1 MCECENAIN
10 NRKTILKKKQNINNQ
25 KDITMKKLKIL
36 IIAAVVMAMGIDAN
50 AQSKYGDTPDDS
62 VACLANVSL
71 YQEFYK
77 QKNYESCY
85 GPWREILKHCPRFSK
100 AVYQKGAT
108 IMKYMINHAQN
119 AEERNAF
126 IDELMAMYDQRI
138 QYFGEEAT
146 VKCMKAY
153 DLSLLRKDAVKE
165 VYEIYADAIRVGA
178 HQIDENYVTLY
189 FKATVEYVRAGLAD
203 PTLIIDN
210 YDIASDL
217 LDSLLTINVDD
228 SVNAAKI
235 RGYIA
240 NVESVF
246 SPYASCDQLNIIY
259 QKKFEADPDNVAM
272 LKKMTDIMMKKG
284 CTDDNQ
290 LFFSATENLH
300 RLDPSPSTAMR
311 MGTMC
316 LGKKQYA
323 KAIEYLQ
330 DALKGLTEKKD
341 RYKAYIFLGRSYAG
355 QGSYSAARTAYLNAA
370 EIDRTKGEP
379 YYLLALAY
387 ASSYRSIDDGMGGYS
402 AYWAAV
408 DELRH
413 AKQVEPTEEF
423 SAIMDQMISRYS
435 AHFPKKND
443 AFMLDLIDGK
453 SYVVPG
459 WIGKSTIIRTR

>member
-1 MCECENAIN
+1 
-10 NRKTILKKKQNINNQ
+10 
-25 KDITMKKLKIL
+25 MKKLKTVL
-36 IIAAVVMAMGIDAN
+36 VAALVLLAGHTAN
-50 AQSKYGDTPDDS
+50 AQSKYGDTPEDS
-62 VACLANVSL
+62 VACLSNVSL

-77 QKNYESCY
+77 QKNYEQCY
-85 GPWREILKHCPRFSK
+85 EPWREVLKHCPRFSK
-100 AVYQKGAT
+100 AIYQKGAT
-108 IMKYMINHAQN
+108 IMKTMINKAEN
-119 AEERNAF
+119 AEQRNAY
-126 IDELMAMYDQRI
+126 IDEMMAMYDLRI
-138 QYFGEEAT
+138 QYFGEEAM

-153 DLSLLRKDAVKE
+153 DLSLMRKDAVKE

-189 FKATVEYVRAGLAD
+189 FKATVEYVRAGYAD

-217 LDSLLTINVDD
+217 LDSLLTLKVDD

-246 SPYASCDQLNIIY
+246 SPYASCDQLNEIY
-259 QKKFEADPDNVAM
+259 QKKFEADPNNVAL

-290 LFFSATENLH
+290 LFFAATENLH
-300 RLDPSPSTAMR
+300 KLEPSPATAMR

-316 LGKKQYA
+316 LSQKQYG

-330 DALKGLTEKKD
+330 DALKNLTEKKD

-370 EIDRTKGEP
+370 ETDRTKGEP
-379 YYLLALAY
+379 YYLLAMAY
-387 ASSYRSIDDGMGGYS
+387 ASSYRTIDDGMGGRS
-402 AYWAAV
+402 AYWACV

-423 SAIMDQMISRYS
+423 TAAMDKLISTYS
-435 AHFPKKND
+435 ANFPKKND

>member
-1 MCECENAIN
+1 
-10 NRKTILKKKQNINNQ
+10 
-25 KDITMKKLKIL
+25 MKKLKIVL
-36 IIAAVVMAMGIDAN
+36 IATVALLMCQAAN
-50 AQSKYGDTPDDS
+50 AQGKFGATPEDS
-62 VACLANVSL
+62 VACISNVSL
-71 YQEFYK
+71 YQEFWK
-77 QKNYESCY
+77 QKNYEQCY
-85 GPWREILKHCPRFSK
+85 SPWREILKHCPRFSK
-100 AVYQKGAT
+100 AVYQRGPT
-108 IMKYMINHAQN
+108 IMKTKINAAKTQ
-119 AEERNAF
+119 EERDAY
-126 IDELMAMYDQRI
+126 IDELMAMYDLRI
-138 QYFGEEAT
+138 ASFGEEAV

-153 DLSLLRKDAVKE
+153 DLSQLRKDAVKE

-189 FKATVEYVRAGLAD
+189 FKATVEYVRGGYAD

-217 LDSLLTINVDD
+217 LDSLLTLNVDD

-246 SPYASCDQLNIIY
+246 SPYASCDQLNEIY
-259 QKKFEADPDNVAM
+259 QKKFEADPNNVAM

-290 LFFSATENLH
+290 LFFSATENLYK
-300 RLDPSPSTAMR
+300 LEPSPATAMR

-316 LGKKQYA
+316 LGKKQYG
-323 KAIEYLQ
+323 KAVEYLQ

-341 RYKAYIFLGRSYAG
+341 RYKAYLFLGLSYSG
-355 QGSYSAARTAYLNAA
+355 QGSYSAARTAFLNAA
-370 EIDRTKGEP
+370 ETDRTKGEP
-379 YYLLALAY
+379 YMRLAITY
-387 ASSYRSIDDGMGGYS
+387 ANSYRTIDDGMGGRS

-423 SAIMDQMISRYS
+423 ASIVDPMISSYS
-435 AHFPKKND
+435 GYFPKKND

-453 SYVVPG
+453 SFVVPG

>member
-1 MCECENAIN
+1 
-10 NRKTILKKKQNINNQ
+10 
-25 KDITMKKLKIL
+25 MKKLKTVL
-36 IIAAVVMAMGIDAN
+36 VAALVLLAGHTAN
-50 AQSKYGDTPDDS
+50 AQSKYGDTPEDS
-62 VACLANVSL
+62 VACLSNVSL

-77 QKNYESCY
+77 QKNYEQCY
-85 GPWREILKHCPRFSK
+85 EPWREVLKHCPRFSK
-100 AVYQKGAT
+100 AIYQKGAT
-108 IMKYMINHAQN
+108 IMRTMINKAEN
-119 AEERNAF
+119 AEQRNAY
-126 IDELMAMYDQRI
+126 IDEMMAMYDLRI
-138 QYFGEEAT
+138 QYFGEEAM

-153 DLSLLRKDAVKE
+153 DLSLMRKDAVKE

-189 FKATVEYVRAGLAD
+189 FKATVEYVRAGYAD

-217 LDSLLTINVDD
+217 LDSLLTLKVDD

-246 SPYASCDQLNIIY
+246 SPYASCDQLNEIY
-259 QKKFEADPDNVAM
+259 QKKFEADPNNVAL

-290 LFFSATENLH
+290 LFFAATENLH
-300 RLDPSPSTAMR
+300 KLEPSPATAMR

-316 LGKKQYA
+316 LSQKQYG

-330 DALKGLTEKKD
+330 DALKNLTEKKD

-370 EIDRTKGEP
+370 ETDRTKGEP
-379 YYLLALAY
+379 YYLLAMAY
-387 ASSYRSIDDGMGGYS
+387 ASSYRTIDDGMGGRS
-402 AYWAAV
+402 AYWACV

-423 SAIMDQMISRYS
+423 TAAMDKLISTYS
-435 AHFPKKND
+435 ANFPKKND

>member
-1 MCECENAIN
+1 
-10 NRKTILKKKQNINNQ
+10 
-25 KDITMKKLKIL
+25 MKKLSIVL
-36 IIAAVVMAMGIDAN
+36 VAAAALLAGHTAN
-50 AQSKYGDTPDDS
+50 AQGKYGNTPEDS
-62 VACLANVSL
+62 IACISNVSL

-77 QKNYESCY
+77 QKNYEQAY
-85 GPWREILKHCPRFSK
+85 EPWREVLRHCPRFSK
-100 AVYQKGAT
+100 AIYQKGAT
-108 IMKYMINHAQN
+108 IMKTMINKAQT
-119 AEERNAF
+119 AEQRNAY
-126 IDELMAMYDQRI
+126 IDELMAMYDLRI
-138 QYFGEEAT
+138 QNYGEEAV

-153 DLSLLRKDAVKE
+153 DLSLLRKDAVKD
-165 VYEIYADAIRVGA
+165 VYEIYADAIRVA
-178 HQIDENYVTLY
+178 PHQIDENYVTLY
-189 FKATVEYVRAGLAD
+189 FKATVEYVRAGFAD

-235 RGYIA
+235 RTYIA

-246 SPYASCDQLNIIY
+246 SPYASCDQLNEIY
-259 QKKFEADPDNVAM
+259 QKKFEADPDNVAL

-323 KAIEYLQ
+323 KAVDYLQ

-341 RYKAYIFLGRSYAG
+341 RYKAYIFLGRSLAG

-379 YYLLALAY
+379 YYLLAVAY
-387 ASSYRSIDDGMGGYS
+387 ASSYRTIDDGMGGHS
-402 AYWAAV
+402 AYWACV

-423 SAIMDQMISRYS
+423 IAAMDKMISSYS
-435 AHFPKKND
+435 AFFPKKND

-453 SYVVPG
+453 TYVVPG

>member
-1 MCECENAIN
+1 
-10 NRKTILKKKQNINNQ
+10 
-25 KDITMKKLKIL
+25 MKKLKIVL
-36 IIAAVVMAMGIDAN
+36 MAAVVMMASHTAN
-50 AQSKYGDTPDDS
+50 AQGKFGATPEDS
-62 VACLANVSL
+62 VACISNVSL

-77 QKNYESCY
+77 QKNYEQCY
-85 GPWREILKHCPRFSK
+85 EPWREVLKHCPRFSK
-100 AVYQKGAT
+100 AIYQKGVT
-108 IMKYMINHAQN
+108 IMKTMINK
-119 AEERNAF
+119 AEAPEQRNAY

-138 QYFGEEAT
+138 QNYGEEAT

-153 DLSLLRKDAVKE
+153 DLSLLRKDAAKE

-189 FKATVEYVRAGLAD
+189 FKATVEYVRAGHAD

-217 LDSLLTINVDD
+217 LDSLLTLNVDD

-246 SPYASCDQLNIIY
+246 SPYASCDQLNEIY
-259 QKKFEADPDNVAM
+259 QKKFEADPNNVAL

-300 RLDPSPSTAMR
+300 KLEPSPSTAMR

-316 LGKKQYA
+316 LGKKQYG
-323 KAIEYLQ
+323 KAVEYLQ
-330 DALKGLTEKKD
+330 DALKGLTDKKD
-341 RYKAYIFLGRSYAG
+341 LYKAYIYLGLSYSG
-355 QGSYSAARTAYLNAA
+355 QGSYSAARTAFLNAA
-370 EIDRTKGEP
+370 ETDRTKGEP
-379 YYLLALAY
+379 YMRLALTY
-387 ASSYRSIDDGMGGYS
+387 ANSYRTIDDGMGGRS

-423 SAIMDQMISRYS
+423 TAVVDQLISSYS
-435 AHFPKKND
+435 SYFPKKND

-459 WIGKSTIIRTR
+459 WISKSTIIRTR

>member
-1 MCECENAIN
+1 
-10 NRKTILKKKQNINNQ
+10 
-25 KDITMKKLKIL
+25 MKKLKIV
-36 IIAAVVMAMGIDAN
+36 IVAVMVLMAGHTAN
-50 AQSKYGDTPDDS
+50 AQSKYGDTPEDS
-62 VACLANVSL
+62 VACLSNVSL
-71 YQEFYK
+71 YQEFFK
-77 QKNYESCY
+77 QKSYEQCY
-85 GPWREILKHCPRFSK
+85 EPWREVLKHCPRFSK
-100 AVYQKGAT
+100 SIYQRGVT
-108 IMKYMINHAQN
+108 IMKTMINKAEN
-119 AEERNAF
+119 AEQRNAY

-138 QYFGEEAT
+138 QYFGEEAV

-189 FKATVEYVRAGLAD
+189 FKATVEYVRAGHAD

-217 LDSLLTINVDD
+217 LDSLLTLNVDD

-246 SPYASCDQLNIIY
+246 SPYASCDQLNEIY
-259 QKKFEADPDNVAM
+259 QKKFEADPNNVAL

-300 RLDPSPSTAMR
+300 KLEPSPSTAMR

-316 LGKKQYA
+316 LGKKQYG
-323 KAIEYLQ
+323 KAVEYLQ

-379 YYLLALAY
+379 YYLLAVAY
-387 ASSYRSIDDGMGGYS
+387 ASSYRTIDDGMGGRS
-402 AYWAAV
+402 AYWACV

-423 SAIMDQMISRYS
+423 TAAMDKLISSYS
-435 AHFPKKND
+435 AFFPKKND

>member
-1 MCECENAIN
+1 
-10 NRKTILKKKQNINNQ
+10 
-25 KDITMKKLKIL
+25 MKNLKIVL
-36 IIAAVVMAMGIDAN
+36 VAAAILMAGHTAN
-50 AQSKYGDTPDDS
+50 AQGKFGATPEDS
-62 VACLANVSL
+62 VACISNVSL

-77 QKNYESCY
+77 QKSYEQCY
-85 GPWREILKHCPRFSK
+85 EPWKEILKHCPRFSK
-100 AVYQKGAT
+100 GIYQRGVT
-108 IMKYMINHAQN
+108 IMKTMINK
-119 AEERNAF
+119 AETPEQRNAY

-138 QYFGEEAT
+138 ENYGEEAT

-178 HQIDENYVTLY
+178 HEIDENYVTLY
-189 FKATVEYVRAGLAD
+189 FKATVEYVRAGFAD

-217 LDSLLTINVDD
+217 LDSLLTLNVDD

-246 SPYASCDQLNIIY
+246 SPYASCDQLNEIY
-259 QKKFEADPDNVAM
+259 QKKFEADPNNVAM

-290 LFFSATENLH
+290 LFFAATENLH
-300 RLDPSPSTAMR
+300 KLEPSPSTAMR

-316 LGKKQYA
+316 LGQRQYG

-341 RYKAYIFLGRSYAG
+341 RYKAYIFLGRAYVG
-355 QGSYSAARTAYLNAA
+355 QGSYSAGRTAYLNAA

-379 YYLLALAY
+379 YYLRAIAY
-387 ASSYRSIDDGMGGYS
+387 ASSSRTIDDGMGGRS

-423 SAIMDQMISRYS
+423 SAAMDKMISSYS
-435 AHFPKKND
+435 GSFPKKND

-453 SYVVPG
+453 SYTVPG
-459 WIGKSTIIRTR
+459 WIGKTTIIRTR